1 MAAKARL
8 MIPGVLL
15 LTVTAMLLGCGRG
28 DEAKDIHSTH
38 EEAAAIGSVATEPR
52 PDAALVANSSSLGS
66 LPATALQQYYA
77 CKADSGSCSKDPLV
91 ADSPEEA
98 QWLLARGYPTP
109 DQVTNSLSSS
119 ADSLKLAAE
128 KSGALVDKSLYG
140 HALLREGRYREAVGS
155 MVDSFI
161 QGGNIYG
168 LYLASDA
175 YMHSGELLN
184 PPLALAYL
192 RLAYLAGDSKA
203 GIALEMEAPQ
213 LSAPERASIDRR
225 AAELRNQLSPT
236 GSWPRP

>member
-8 MIPGVLL
+8 MMSGAFLL
-15 LTVTAMLLGCGRG
+15 IIAVAFSGCRKI
-28 DEAKDIHSTH
+28 DEAKDIHSTRD
-38 EEAAAIGSVATEPR
+38 ETADTSASASEPNS
-52 PDAALVANSSSLGS
+52 DAALTSSSSSLGS

-77 CKADSGSCSKDPLV
+77 CQKDSGSCSKDPLV

-109 DQVTNSLSSS
+109 DQIANSRSSS
-119 ADSLKLAAE
+119 VDSLRLAAE

-140 HALLREGRYREAVGS
+140 HALLREGLYREAVGS

-161 QGGNIYG
+161 QSGNIYG

-236 GSWPRP
+236 GNWPRP

>member
-8 MIPGVLL
+8 MMSGALL
-15 LTVTAMLLGCGRG
+15 LAVTALFSGCGRS
-28 DEAKDIHSTH
+28 DEARDIHSTQDQATDTSSGAR
-38 EEAAAIGSVATEPR
+38 EPGAGVISAADS
-52 PDAALVANSSSLGS
+52 NSLGG

-77 CKADSGSCSKDPLV
+77 CKADLGSCSKDPLV
-91 ADSPEEA
+91 AASPEEA

-109 DQVTNSLSSS
+109 DQIANSNSYS
-119 ADSLKLAAE
+119 ADTLKLAAE
-128 KSGALVDKSLYG
+128 ESGALVDKSLYG

-168 LYLASDA
+168 LYLASNA

-225 AAELRNQLSPT
+225 AAELRNQLSPA